1 MSEGTTCQAPVDG
14 SIVVPAASHSLVV
27 PAVQGEWW
35 RSDAPTYVG
44 HVLASAPARSAYSP
58 AGADVSSS
66 TGTQAIEPILQ
77 LACSLVAPDAS
88 PRVSVGVSFSS

>member
-1 MSEGTTCQAPVDG
+1 MPLA
-14 SIVVPAASHSLVV
+14 L
-27 PAVQGEWW
+27 AVQDEWC
-35 RSDAPTYVG
+35 RSDAPTSVG
-44 HVLASAPARSAYSP
+44 LVLASAPARSAFSP